1 MNASKEEYLAL
12 MRSGKL
18 FKLEAD
24 LFRQWYTRAKELCK
38 RYNATDQFSN
48 SEDDDC
54 RREKIL
60 RELLGVC
67 GNRPEIEPPF
77 RCDFGFNITIGDFF
91 VAEPKLVIL
100 DASSVEIGN
109 NVNFGHGVHLYAA
122 DHPRAAS
129 ARGTWTMFGSPIKIG
144 NNVSLGSGTLVMSG
158 VTIGDGCVVQPGS
171 VVTKDIPPRVVA
183 GGNPCRV
190 LQL

>member
-38 RYNATDQFSN
+38 RYNATDQLLN

-54 RREKIL
+54 HREKIL
-60 RELLGVC
+60 RELLGAC

-100 DASSVEIGN
+100 DASSV
-109 NVNFGHGVHLYAA
+109 NFGHGVHLYAA

-129 ARGTWTMFGSPIKIG
+129 SRGTWTMFGSPIKIG
-144 NNVSLGSGTLVMSG
+144 DNVSLGSGTLVMSG
-158 VTIGDGCVVQPGS
+158 VTIGDGCFVQPGS

-190 LQL
+190 LQQ

>member
-38 RYNATDQFSN
+38 RYNATDQLLN

-54 RREKIL
+54 HREKIL
-60 RELLGVC
+60 RELLGAC

-91 VAEPKLVIL
+91 VAEPKLV
-100 DASSVEIGN
+100 
-109 NVNFGHGVHLYAA
+109 NFGHGVHLYAA

-129 ARGTWTMFGSPIKIG
+129 SRGTWTMFGSPIKIG
-144 NNVSLGSGTLVMSG
+144 DNVSLGSGTLVMSG
-158 VTIGDGCVVQPGS
+158 VTIGDGCFVQPGS

-190 LQL
+190 LQQ